1 MIGRNP
7 SMSLDGT
14 LISQNDLN
22 RMAEEERLF
31 AARQRR
37 VVRVIAS
44 VATDADDCRMLLA
57 MLGLTDEVVVAARGE
72 YDAARENAQTTA
84 AA

>member
-44 VATDADDCRMLLA
+44 VAIDADDCRMLLA
-57 MLGLTDEVVVAARGE
+57 MLGLDDEVVSAARGE
-72 YDAARENAQTTA
+72 HDAAGENARTTA